1 MRVHIASFRSE
12 KGAERGWLI
21 LRKNHA
27 ELLGDLDLQVRE
39 IDFGAGMGVFFRVQA
54 GPLDNEQ
61 SAKIL
66 CERLKSR
73 GLYCA
78 VAFF

>member
-1 MRVHIASFRSE
+1 VRVHIASFRSQE
-12 KGAERGWLI
+12 GAERGWRI
-21 LRKNHA
+21 LRKNHV

-39 IDFGAGMGVFFRVQA
+39 IDFGAGMGIFFRVQA
-54 GPLDNEQ
+54 GPLDDEPT
-61 SAKIL
+61 AKAL